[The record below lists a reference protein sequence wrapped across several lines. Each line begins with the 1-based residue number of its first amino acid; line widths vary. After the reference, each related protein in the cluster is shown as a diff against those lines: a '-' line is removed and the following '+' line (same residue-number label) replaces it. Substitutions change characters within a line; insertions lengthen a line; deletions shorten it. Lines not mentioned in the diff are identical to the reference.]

1 MATKP
6 NRAGQ
11 QQPYVPAGNGDA
23 SGEYADSE
31 SGSNVHYSSPERERE
46 KTPESVEKQPSKSV
60 ESETTSGDIDVNSL
74 VGEGGEVKISRGSLT
89 ESQQKIFNDALDGF
103 YKEFPD
109 IPKFDTIKV
118 DKKSTSATGG
128 HIKWTYDYSKNPY
141 APEKKYELYINSGWI
156 SEKTMEQRE
165 QAHQFVLNYLKAE
178 LKNTT
183 EEHPGLTSKIEEL
196 KQKIQGLEQD
206 REYSNVAF
214 KINDEHE
221 RLKNV
226 INHEL
231 MHRELIYKLD
241 GPMSE
246 YSHVGKSQKQ
256 VELHYLILK
265 TFQEAKISGDIGKI
279 SKYARVDADEFVSE
293 AYSQV
298 MSGIETPEY
307 IKNMVKAIK
316 EFKK

>member
-6 NRAGQ
+6 NKAGQ

-74 VGEGGEVKISRGSLT
+74 VKEGGEIKISRGSLT

-109 IPKFDTIKV
+109 IPKFDKIKV
-118 DKKSTSATGG
+118 DKRPTSRVGG
-128 HIKWTYDYSKNPY
+128 HINWTYDYSKNFY
-141 APEKKYELYINSGWI
+141 APEKNYELYINSGWI
-156 SEKTMEQRE
+156 SEEKMKQRE
-165 QAHQFVLNYLKAE
+165 QEHQFVLNYLKAE
-178 LKNTT
+178 LKNTS
-183 EEHPGLTSKIEEL
+183 EEHPGLTSKVEKL
-196 KQKIQGLEQD
+196 KQQIQGLEQN

-241 GPMSE
+241 GPLSE
-246 YSHVGKSQKQ
+246 YFHVGKSQQ
-256 VELHYLILK
+256 QEALHDLILK
-265 TFQEAKISGDIGKI
+265 TFQEAKTSGDIGKI

>member
-23 SGEYADSE
+23 SGEYADNE
-31 SGSNVHYSSPERERE
+31 YGSNVHYSSPGRERG
-46 KTPESVEKQPSKSV
+46 KTPEFLGNQPNKDV
-60 ESETTSGDIDVNSL
+60 ESETISSDVDINSL
-74 VGEGGEVKISRGSLT
+74 VKEGGEIKISRGSLT
-89 ESQQKIFNDALDGF
+89 ESQQKTFNDALNGF

-109 IPKFDTIKV
+109 IPKFDKIKV
-118 DKKSTSATGG
+118 DKRPKSKAGG
-128 HIKWTYDYSKNPY
+128 YIKWTYDYSKNFY
-141 APEKKYELYINSGWI
+141 APEKKYELYINPGWI
-156 SEKTMEQRE
+156 GEEKMQQRE
-165 QAHQFVLNYLKAE
+165 QEYQFVLNYLKAE
-178 LKNTT
+178 LKNTL
-183 EEHPGLTSKIEEL
+183 EKYPGFTSKVEQL
-196 KQKIQGLEQD
+196 KRQIQGLEQN

-221 RLKNV
+221 RLRNV

-241 GPMSE
+241 GPLSE
-246 YSHVGKSQKQ
+246 YSHVGKSQEQEK
-256 VELHYLILK
+256 LHNLILK
-265 TFQEAKISGDIGKI
+265 TFQEAKTNGDIGKI
-279 SKYARVDADEFVSE
+279 SKYARVSADEFVSE

-307 IKNMVKAIK
+307 IKNMVKSIK
-316 EFKK
+316 EFRK

>member
-23 SGEYADSE
+23 SGEYADGE

-60 ESETTSGDIDVNSL
+60 ESETTSSDIDVNSL
-74 VGEGGEVKISRGSLT
+74 VKEGGEIKISRGSLT

-109 IPKFDTIKV
+109 IPKFDKIKV
-118 DKKSTSATGG
+118 DKRPKSATGG
-128 HIKWTYDYSKNPY
+128 YIKWTYDYSKNPY
-141 APEKKYELYINSGWI
+141 VPEKKYELYINSGWI
-156 SEKTMEQRE
+156 SEESMKQSEQE
-165 QAHQFVLNYLKAE
+165 HQFVLNYLKAE

-196 KQKIQGLEQD
+196 KQKIQRLEQN

-241 GPMSE
+241 GPLSE

-307 IKNMVKAIK
+307 IKNMIKAIK